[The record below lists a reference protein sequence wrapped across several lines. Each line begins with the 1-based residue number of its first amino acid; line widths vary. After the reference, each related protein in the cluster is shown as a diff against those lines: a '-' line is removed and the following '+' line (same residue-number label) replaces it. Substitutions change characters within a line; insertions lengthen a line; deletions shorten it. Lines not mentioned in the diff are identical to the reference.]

1 MKALETK
8 EIPFFMQTLITV
20 FTLKKT
26 KKTKNTH
33 KRLEFLLRP
42 LLSSF
47 LRKHLFSLCWFIPNY
62 HIIIFVMSLAV
73 FLFYLISFQKYRV
86 PFHQVFSKKNFMKS
100 LLWWWSSS
108 ATSPRQA
115 DSPGGT
121 LCCGH
126 LSHVCI
132 SPGKCKL
139 SSNTPEIDERQQQG
153 QSVERCHVSTSLESG
168 LTPIITWVMLDSL
181 CVLLVSALRSP
192 LSNSKN
198 QTACFETLQ
207 PSEKKTDG

>member
-1 MKALETK
+1 
-8 EIPFFMQTLITV
+8 
-20 FTLKKT
+20 
-26 KKTKNTH
+26 
-33 KRLEFLLRP
+33 
-42 LLSSF
+42 
-47 LRKHLFSLCWFIPNY
+47 
-62 HIIIFVMSLAV
+62 
-73 FLFYLISFQKYRV
+73 
-86 PFHQVFSKKNFMKS
+86 MKS
-100 LLWWWSSS
+100 LLWWWLSS

-132 SPGKCKL
+132 SPSQCKL

-207 PSEKKTDG
+207 PSEKKDRWIESKHPPPAFYKLPPPRTKKKKAKKA

>member
-20 FTLKKT
+20 FTLKK
-26 KKTKNTH
+26 KKNTH

-47 LRKHLFSLCWFIPNY
+47 PCKHLFSLCRFIPNY

-73 FLFYLISFQKYRV
+73 FLFHLISFQKYRTF
-86 PFHQVFSKKNFMKS
+86 PSGIFQKNFMKS

-132 SPGKCKL
+132 SPSKCKL

-198 QTACFETLQ
+198 QTARFETPQ
-207 PSEKKTDG
+207 PSEKKRQIDRI